1 MRNSKILMT
10 RQVRVLFVHFCFDV
24 FVFIFFFGEGGDC
37 GSVGYIFMCTFLF
50 CYLRCFFIGR
60 RLF

>member
-1 MRNSKILMT
+1 MRNFCEFFLCIF
-10 RQVRVLFVHFCFDV
+10 VLL
-24 FVFIFFFGEGGDC
+24 FIKKKFGEGGDC

-50 CYLRCFFIGR
+50 CFFKMFFIDR